1 MPFPTEPMT
10 KNTTTHMSRRDLL
23 ANTGL
28 LASVMSLLPQTG
40 TAAEPAGARN
50 TDIVLETARIRAR
63 LDGRPAYWLAR
74 GIKYALSDFQMIP
87 LHGFNMVAGI
97 ACSALPDGS
106 QLFRMFE
113 APYATDL
120 KTGEATDV
128 FANPLTDAEIPIPH
142 IQPLTLFYG
151 LDQAGKV
158 FIGPGDPRVG
168 TAVEFSGSMQA
179 RQSIGSDVMLEERFV
194 TRSPAPPGSSEKPVL
209 SELINHTGSGPS
221 LSEDGAFF
229 AEARSSIVV
238 LRNGLEGPAVGGY
251 PPMLLA
257 LYEGRKYLSM
267 DDALREGGEAQMEE
281 THPGFLER
289 LAEFA

>member
-1 MPFPTEPMT
+1 MPLPTESI
-10 KNTTTHMSRRDLL
+10 KNTTEQMSRRDLL
-23 ANTGL
+23 ASAGL
-28 LASVMSLLPQTG
+28 LASVMPLLTETA
-40 TAAEPAGARN
+40 TAAEGAGARN

-74 GIKYALSDFQMIP
+74 GIKYALSGFEMIP
-87 LHGFNMVAGI
+87 LHGFNMLAGI
-97 ACSALPDGS
+97 ACSALPDGG

-120 KTGEATDV
+120 KTGEATNV
-128 FANPLTDAEIPIPH
+128 FTNPLTDADIPIPH

-158 FIGPGDPRVG
+158 FIGPGDPRIG
-168 TAVEFSGSMQA
+168 TAVEFDGSLQA
-179 RQSIGSDVMLEERFV
+179 RQGIGSDVLLVERFV
-194 TRSPAPPGSSEKPVL
+194 TRSPAPAGSSEKPVL
-209 SELINHTGSGPS
+209 SELINHIGLGPS
-221 LSEDGAFF
+221 LSEDGAYF

-238 LRNGLEGPAVGGY
+238 LRNGLEGPEIDGY

-257 LYEGRKYLSM
+257 LYEGQKFLSM
-267 DDALREGGEAQMEE
+267 DDAVRQTGEAQMER

-289 LAEFA
+289 LAKFA